1 MWIVSVCV
9 PLRKTLKVTKGEIL
23 AAELMR
29 IRPDIPIVLCTGYS
43 ETGLIE
49 RTKAMGIRAII
60 MKPILMAKMAKAIR
74 EALGDEVGAAIGEVA
89 RG

>member
-1 MWIVSVCV
+1 V
-9 PLRKTLKVTKGEIL
+9 KVTKGEIL
-23 AAELMR
+23 AVELMR

>member
-1 MWIVSVCV
+1 MTI
-9 PLRKTLKVTKGEIL
+9 GEIL

-43 ETGLIE
+43 ESGLIE
-49 RTKAMGIRAII
+49 RTKAMGISAII

-74 EALGDEVGAAIGEVA
+74 EALGDEGVAAIGEVA